1 LFGGI
6 AGLSYNQTAK
16 TLCCNAYLHYRYY
29 LRCGVTRCDPGFTIS
44 EIGVVTRWTPVKNLT
59 FSAEVLYAYLKTNM
73 AGSVVAAPSSAVP
86 LATTTYTFGN
96 NSTTSL
102 NLRVQRNF

>member
-1 LFGGI
+1 
-6 AGLSYNQTAK
+6 
-16 TLCCNAYLHYRYY
+16 
-29 LRCGVTRCDPGFTIS
+29 
-44 EIGVVTRWTPVKNLT
+44 
-59 FSAEVLYAYLKTNM
+59 VLYAYLKTNM
-73 AGSVVAAPSSAVP
+73 VGSVVAAPSSAVP

>member
-1 LFGGI
+1 M
-6 AGLSYNQTAK
+6 
-16 TLCCNAYLHYRYY
+16 
-29 LRCGVTRCDPGFTIS
+29 D
-44 EIGVVTRWTPVKNLT
+44 LT

-73 AGSVVAAPSSAVP
+73 SGTAVAATPNSAIP
-86 LATTTYTFGN
+86 LPTTNYTFGN